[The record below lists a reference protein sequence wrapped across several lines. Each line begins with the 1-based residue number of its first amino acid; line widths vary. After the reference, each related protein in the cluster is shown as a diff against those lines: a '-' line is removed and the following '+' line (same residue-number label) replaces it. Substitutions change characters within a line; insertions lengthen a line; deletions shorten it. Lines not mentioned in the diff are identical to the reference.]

1 MVSRLLGSGRL
12 DLDRRQEDGKLAEEL
27 CCEHEGADKFQ
38 KPIILK
44 MIEVTPLP
52 SPPCPL
58 SLTPPPAS
66 SPLSFPL
73 LRLDPAP

>member
-58 SLTPPPAS
+58 SLPLHLL
-66 SPLSFPL
+66 SPFLFFV
-73 LRLDPAP
+73 